1 MVDYIIETASAKYGE
16 DEGLQAAFL
25 ALKGSKADAVV
36 VVKLDRLDRLSR
48 TVEDLARMVRTCFKK
63 HVLLSVDEQI
73 DTRFSGTRAMLN
85 IDVGYTDGDERMGA

>member
-1 MVDYIIETASAKYGE
+1 
-16 DEGLQAAFL
+16 LLAAFL

-48 TVEDLARMVRTCFKK
+48 TVEDDLARMVRTCFKK

-85 IDVGYTDGDERMGA
+85 IDVEYTDGDERMGA